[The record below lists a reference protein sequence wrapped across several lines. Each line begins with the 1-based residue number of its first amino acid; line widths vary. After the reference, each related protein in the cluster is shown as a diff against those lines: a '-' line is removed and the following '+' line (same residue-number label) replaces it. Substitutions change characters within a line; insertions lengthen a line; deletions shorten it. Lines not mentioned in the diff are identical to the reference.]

1 MLGNRKKKKK
11 TFPTV
16 SFVTSVQEARSL
28 FQKFRHP
35 HVCVPQDSA
44 GSLGTFPLKAFLFVF
59 IKNDYQDNEN
69 SWTWAYL
76 TQALLA
82 LVCWMTEGLSIAE
95 QSAIVCT
102 EVTGRAALAQ
112 GPRWVGTSQVLAWL
126 RLTDHHPTLSQLQT
140 IAGRILTGKTVILR
154 KLAFCSFL

>member
-1 MLGNRKKKKK
+1 MKISLSKNTKNYLMKCLGIAKKKQ

-59 IKNDYQDNEN
+59 YK
-69 SWTWAYL
+69 
-76 TQALLA
+76 
-82 LVCWMTEGLSIAE
+82 
-95 QSAIVCT
+95 
-102 EVTGRAALAQ
+102 
-112 GPRWVGTSQVLAWL
+112 
-126 RLTDHHPTLSQLQT
+126 
-140 IAGRILTGKTVILR
+140 K
-154 KLAFCSFL
+154 